1 MTLFDQFYE
10 HMEKYASIEY
20 DYDDQNTKAAIEA
33 IFNTSTCEFDF
44 RSKVYDA
51 TDEWRQPDRDILIM
65 ALWKSYH
72 ITMCPP
78 DQ

>member
-10 HMEKYASIEY
+10 HVEKYAPIDY
-20 DYDDQNTKAAIEA
+20 DYDDPSMKTPIET
-33 IFNTSTCEFDF
+33 IFNTSTSESDF
-44 RSKVYDA
+44 RNRVDYA
-51 TDEWRQPDRDILIM
+51 MDEWRQPERDILIM
-65 ALWKSYH
+65 ALWKAYH